1 MLNESS
7 AECWVKHW
15 KDVKFWRMDMYQSC
29 LNIKRWLVTCI
40 LRGWLR
46 KGCHVLGL
54 GNGPM
59 ELQKPWRH
67 VKTCGIS
74 TSTENMVVDSSERK
88 SVLVS
93 CLSPSPSSS
102 IVWSF
107 YSEWRACHFWELDTW
122 IWQAFIKSSN
132 YWGFTIVC
140 VKFCSHAQMG
150 YQVGKWYSQRKIHDK
165 PKNAL

>member
-1 MLNESS
+1 
-7 AECWVKHW
+7 
-15 KDVKFWRMDMYQSC
+15 MYQHW

-93 CLSPSPSSS
+93 CLLPTPSSS

-107 YSEWRACHFWELDTW
+107 YCEGRACDFWE
-122 IWQAFIKSSN
+122 F
-132 YWGFTIVC
+132 
-140 VKFCSHAQMG
+140 
-150 YQVGKWYSQRKIHDK
+150 
-165 PKNAL
+165 